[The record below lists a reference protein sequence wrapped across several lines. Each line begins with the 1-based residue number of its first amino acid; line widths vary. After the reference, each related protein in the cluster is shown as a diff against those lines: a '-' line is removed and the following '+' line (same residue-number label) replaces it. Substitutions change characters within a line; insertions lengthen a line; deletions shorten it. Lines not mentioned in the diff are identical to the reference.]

1 MRCTPP
7 PHCSCSQPPQRHS
20 TPPHNRCG
28 RSSSWVDWL
37 IAGFFINSITVKSIH
52 MSPLLPAEVQGTVC
66 EVLMVL
72 EGKSVSLM
80 GPVQEND
87 SILEHNILYT
97 KMKLI
102 VLTTNIDISNTIVQ
116 LCCRI
121 GLQSKT
127 NGMEWTKSKFMV
139 HWRNESI
146 YCYQK

>member
-52 MSPLLPAEVQGTVC
+52 MSPLLPAEVQDTIC
-66 EVLMVL
+66 EVLMAQQNEFL
-72 EGKSVSLM
+72 TANLLKSLM

-87 SILEHNILYT
+87 SILEYNILFT

-102 VLTTNIDISNTIVQ
+102 VLTPNIDISNTNSPIV
-116 LCCRI
+116 LPHRF
-121 GLQSKT
+121 
-127 NGMEWTKSKFMV
+127 TK
-139 HWRNESI
+139 
-146 YCYQK
+146 

>member
-7 PHCSCSQPPQRHS
+7 PHCSRSQPPQRHS

-52 MSPLLPAEVQGTVC
+52 MSPLLPAEVQDTIC
-66 EVLMVL
+66 EVLMAQQNEFL
-72 EGKSVSLM
+72 TANLLKSLM

-87 SILEHNILYT
+87 SILEYNILFT

-102 VLTTNIDISNTIVQ
+102 VLTPNIDISNTNSPIV
-116 LCCRI
+116 LPHRF
-121 GLQSKT
+121 
-127 NGMEWTKSKFMV
+127 TK
-139 HWRNESI
+139 
-146 YCYQK
+146 